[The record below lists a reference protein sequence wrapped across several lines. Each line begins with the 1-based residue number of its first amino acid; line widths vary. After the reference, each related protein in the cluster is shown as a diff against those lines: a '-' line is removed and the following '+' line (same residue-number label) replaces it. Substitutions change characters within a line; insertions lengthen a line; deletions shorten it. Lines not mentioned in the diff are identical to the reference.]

1 MAEGILG
8 LGSSGSQ
15 GLNSELIEKL
25 KKAEGK
31 AFIDP
36 YEKSIEN
43 WDKELELMDKINS
56 KVNEFLEVMKK
67 FDLYKSGS
75 NAFEQVSASTSGTS
89 ALFDAI
95 DVSGLEEGT
104 NSVSVT
110 QLAQKDVYQSN
121 LFTNPS
127 VQVLGGNDASDKMS
141 ITIAG
146 TRYDFSTE
154 GKTYTQLAKD
164 INDNENIVA
173 TVEEVGTNEFRL
185 VIKSA
190 KTGTDNALTIDS
202 TLTDI
207 GFTSVLSA
215 QNMQANVD
223 GVNYDVSSNTITIQG
238 NLKMTAFELGTSTIS
253 ITKDN
258 SAILPSLKEM
268 AEKYNELVDMID
280 EELFSG
286 DSVIENPGTLRSM
299 LSHIKNSLFASY
311 GTNDDLNVFNFG
323 FSLNKT
329 GHLLIDEEILGK
341 ALTDNLDSIKELFL
355 GVAEKPGLGT
365 SLKEYLDGLDGFEGL
380 LTQYGEAMISKKA
393 NLDEDKEKAQEV
405 LDSKYTQMSLQFAAY
420 TAIITQMEAAFGGM
434 KMMMEQSTSR

>member
-56 KVNEFLEVMKK
+56 KVNEFLEVMKR

-146 TRYDFSTE
+146 TTYDFSTE

-164 INDNENIVA
+164 INDNENFVA

-323 FSLNKT
+323 FSLDKT